1 MSTLVKKPGSP
12 FYYARFYV
20 KKREYCISTKI
31 RFNERGGKDKAS
43 RILAQLIQE
52 KSGGVSIASL
62 SDQLLE
68 AIQQLPE
75 AKRKW
80 ERQNLIARLS
90 VRKGENMSLDEVWRK
105 WTATFE
111 MGKADPSGEKQSRW
125 NRFKTWLEQ
134 RKANECTVGW
144 ISSDDASDYMA
155 HLNSKG
161 LSRHTVCVHIQTI
174 RQVLDDTKKDTGLLS
189 NPFSETKPRKTSA
202 PSPKK
207 KPLSEDEIR
216 ELLAVLDPRVLTER
230 DATLPP
236 KILAN
241 KREWHGIAMVGANTG
256 LRLKDCVMLNR
267 EDLLDEMTTITVLPG
282 KMARR
287 GEKAKVTIPVTTKL
301 RECLDQITPAQDG
314 SFFPV
319 LKKRYEADR
328 SALAKDFAH
337 ILQSIG
343 LTTSEE
349 GANGRARS
357 TLGFHSIRYR
367 FVTELR
373 RRGADPHVVQK
384 MVGHTSLEMTN
395 HYTEVDQAQKESALR
410 LLE

>member
-1 MSTLVKKPGSP
+1 M
-12 FYYARFYV
+12 
-20 KKREYCISTKI
+20 
-31 RFNERGGKDKAS
+31 
-43 RILAQLIQE
+43 RI
-52 KSGGVSIASL
+52 
-62 SDQLLE
+62 D
-68 AIQQLPE
+68 
-75 AKRKW
+75 
-80 ERQNLIARLS
+80 
-90 VRKGENMSLDEVWRK
+90 
-105 WTATFE
+105 
-111 MGKADPSGEKQSRW
+111 
-125 NRFKTWLEQ
+125 
-134 RKANECTVGW
+134 
-144 ISSDDASDYMA
+144 
-155 HLNSKG
+155 
-161 LSRHTVCVHIQTI
+161 
-174 RQVLDDTKKDTGLLS
+174 
-189 NPFSETKPRKTSA
+189 
-202 PSPKK
+202 
-207 KPLSEDEIR
+207 
-216 ELLAVLDPRVLTER
+216 
-230 DATLPP
+230 
-236 KILAN
+236 
-241 KREWHGIAMVGANTG
+241 
-256 LRLKDCVMLNR
+256 
-267 EDLLDEMTTITVLPG
+267 LDEMTTITVLPG

-410 LLE
+410 LLEWFFRDFRGIFHWAKTGSRP